1 MPLGGGEASARGPIA
16 PPDVANEAAS
26 TKRTFTD
33 GEALEVR
40 LSGAQKLLDDERD
53 REQSLNTRALAVAA
67 AAAVLMGLLQRPI
80 VSAFELDVS
89 CAGHVALAAGGAAS
103 VASAAAVILIAVLGV
118 LRPMAREGLTS
129 AAMQRWLDDEG
140 MAEAEQTA
148 RYELLDAAVKATA
161 SRRAVNE
168 RKAKALGRGYI
179 LLLVE
184 VLAVSPVLV
193 TLALR

>member
-1 MPLGGGEASARGPIA
+1 MPPAGAAASARGPTA
-16 PPDVANEAAS
+16 LAVVGDTAEPE
-26 TKRTFTD
+26 KRRFAD
-33 GEALEVR
+33 GEGLDVR
-40 LSGAQKLLDDERD
+40 LTGAQKLLDDERD

-80 VSAFELDVS
+80 VTAFELKLCS
-89 CAGHVALAAGGAAS
+89 AGHIALAAAGATS
-103 VASAAAVILIAVLGV
+103 VASAAGVILIAVLGV

-129 AAMQRWLDDEG
+129 TAMQRWLEDDG
-140 MAEAEQTA
+140 MADAEQTA

-168 RKAKALGRGYI
+168 KKARALGRGYA
-179 LLLVE
+179 LLLAE
-184 VLAVSPVLV
+184 VVAVSPVLV